1 MLRQAVQAGQGCHGH
16 RDGEDWGAPRT
27 SACRRVK
34 ILVQPCQLLASLNI
48 DARCARRLIVQRLS
62 VPDAAAH
69 ELWPGW
75 DGDLRIDLLGQQGPQ
90 RGVMPAE
97 IVSRGVSMLPDP

>member
-1 MLRQAVQAGQGCHGH
+1 M
-16 RDGEDWGAPRT
+16 
-27 SACRRVK
+27 K
-34 ILVQPCQLLASLNI
+34 ILVQACQLLASLNI
-48 DARCARRLIVQRLS
+48 DAGCARRLIVQRLT

-69 ELWPGW
+69 ELRPGW

-97 IVSRGVSMLPDP
+97 IVSRGVSMLPDT